1 VDLNEYQDQA
11 RATDQRPGSE
21 GDAIVVPLLGIAGE
35 AGALLTEYKKLL
47 RDGPSYVSFPEQ
59 VAEELGDVLWYV
71 ANLAGKFDL
80 ALDDIAVANLVKT
93 SARWGDRD
101 SGPAAWTQPHL
112 FDEGFSE
119 AEQFPRQMTAEVSET
134 IGDDELPIVRLAIDG
149 QVCGDPLNDNAVL
162 DDGYRFHDVLHL
174 VHVAM
179 LGWSPT
185 ARWLMKRKRK
195 SQPLIDHAED
205 GARAIA
211 IDEGVVEMIFEY
223 ARRHNFLEGIDRI
236 DYELL
241 RAVKRRTSRHEVSVR
256 SVPEWEQAILEAYR
270 IWRPIRAQGGGR
282 FYLDLVERKVELLG

>member
-1 VDLNEYQDQA
+1 MDLNEYQDKA
-11 RATDQRPGSE
+11 RATDQRPGKD

-47 RDGPSYVSFPEQ
+47 RDGPSYASFADQ
-59 VAEELGDVLWYV
+59 VAEELGDILWYV

-80 ALDDIAVANLVKT
+80 ALDAIAVGNLVKT
-93 SARWGDRD
+93 SARWGDRE
-101 SGPAAWTQPHL
+101 SGPPAWTRPHL
-112 FDEGFSE
+112 FDEGFPE
-119 AEQFPRQMTAEVSET
+119 AEQFPREMTAEVSET
-134 IGDDELPIVRLAIDG
+134 IANGLATVRLTIDG
-149 QVCGDPLNDNAVL
+149 QAYGDPLNDNALL

-185 ARWLMKRKRK
+185 MRRLMQRKRR
-195 SQPLIDHAED
+195 SQPTIDHAED
-205 GARAIA
+205 GARATIV
-211 IDEGVVEMIFEY
+211 DEGIVEMIFDY
-223 ARRHNFLEGIDRI
+223 ARRHNFLDGIDRI

-241 RAVKRRTSRHEVSVR
+241 RAVKRRTSSHEVSVR

-282 FYLDLVERKVELLG
+282 FRLDLVERKVELLG